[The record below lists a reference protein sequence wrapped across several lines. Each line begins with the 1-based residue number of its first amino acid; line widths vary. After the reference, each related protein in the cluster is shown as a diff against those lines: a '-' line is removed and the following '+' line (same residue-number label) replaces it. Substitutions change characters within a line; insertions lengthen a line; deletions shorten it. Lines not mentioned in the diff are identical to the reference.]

1 MDIGKEIEKQVKR
14 YNDKLKR
21 EANKNPGLSDFLPD
35 RLSAKDLKS
44 KVKTPKDLRLLENK
58 VNRLF
63 GEGALKP
70 VQTKQGVKTT
80 AYELRE
86 IKLAV
91 ERINRQRQKELKQA
105 APSTQKGTMG
115 SIRQNSLQPKDF
127 NPDNIRKS
135 DWDKFVESAEKQS
148 WDSYT
153 KDKMIKY
160 KENYLKSVKENLGR
174 QGKELYDYVSKLTP
188 EQLYESFYDD
198 PILQIGFTSDPLP
211 AASIAKAALAGW
223 KEKYGG

>member
-1 MDIGKEIEKQVKR
+1 MDISKEIEKQVKR

-21 EANKNPGLSDFLPD
+21 EANKNPGISDFLPD
-35 RLSAKDLKS
+35 RLSVKDLKS

-63 GEGALKP
+63 SEGALKP

-105 APSTQKGTMG
+105 APSTEKGTMG
-115 SIRQNSLQPKDF
+115 SIRQNSL
-127 NPDNIRKS
+127 
-135 DWDKFVESAEKQS
+135 
-148 WDSYT
+148 
-153 KDKMIKY
+153 
-160 KENYLKSVKENLGR
+160 
-174 QGKELYDYVSKLTP
+174 
-188 EQLYESFYDD
+188 
-198 PILQIGFTSDPLP
+198 
-211 AASIAKAALAGW
+211 
-223 KEKYGG
+223 